1 VVSIWYNSLNDAIQH
16 LIYSLLVGSAKEDH
30 VNRNRGIVGLMILA
44 VLIILV
50 TVVSVNLFNSWSSRR
65 GHVNQR
71 TPLLGLGYCSTKQI
85 TPCILSFNLDSQGNM
100 LINLQTESSSPP
112 NFYLKV
118 RRAEGESLYECQRMK
133 GFSNSVACIGKALPP
148 GEVLQ
153 FLMLSTDED
162 ILIAEGNFPIIGLAI
177 ATPEIVLTPTPRTP
191 LTPEQ
196 IFP

>member
-1 VVSIWYNSLNDAIQH
+1 M
-16 LIYSLLVGSAKEDH
+16 
-30 VNRNRGIVGLMILA
+30 GLMILA

-50 TVVSVNLFNSWSSRR
+50 TVVSVSLFSNWNSRR

-71 TPLLGLGYCSTKQI
+71 TPLLSLGYCSTKQVK
-85 TPCILSFNLDSQGNM
+85 PCILSFTLDSDGSM
-100 LINLQTESSSPP
+100 SINIQIDSSSPP
-112 NFYLKV
+112 DFYLKV
-118 RRAEGESLYECQRMK
+118 RQDEGESIYKCQKVK
-133 GFSNSVACIGKALPP
+133 GFSTSVACIGKALPP

-162 ILIAEGNFPIIGLAI
+162 ILLAEGSFPIIGLAV